1 MNMPIES
8 FKENGFCIV
17 KNAISSE
24 LRDFVTQ
31 YALFDE
37 MQSDGYRDKQ
47 VPNAYAKYGDP
58 AMESMLLHLKTV
70 LEENTGLTLHPT
82 YSYYRV
88 YKAGDVLKEHT
99 DRPACE
105 ISVTV
110 CFNFDYKEL
119 NGKYDWPIWM
129 VDSPCVME
137 PGDGVIYHGC
147 ELNHWRD
154 QFEVPNDAWH
164 VQAFFHYVD
173 ANGPYADRQF
183 DTRPFVG
190 YKSQTAK
197 PMSQITSNKKYI
209 TFTE

>member
-1 MNMPIES
+1 MHMPIES

-58 AMESMLLHLKTV
+58 AMESMLLYLKTV

-88 YKAGDVLKEHT
+88 YRDGDVLLPHK
-99 DRPACE
+99 DRESCE
-105 ISVTV
+105 ISATM
-110 CFNFDYKEL
+110 CLNYNYDDTNF
-119 NGKYDWPIWM
+119 DWPIFIDGNK
-129 VDSPCVME
+129 VVLK
-137 PGDGVIYHGC
+137 PGDLAIYRGC
-147 ELNHWRD
+147 DLSHWRD
-154 QFEVPNDAWH
+154 QFKHTDDVWH
-164 VQAFFHYVD
+164 VQGFFHFVD
-173 ANGPYADRQF
+173 ANGPCAEFKYDKRNSIGEVK
-183 DTRPFVG
+183 RPVN
-190 YKSQTAK
+190 
-197 PMSQITSNKKYI
+197 TSNVLNRSYI
-209 TFTE
+209 SYTK

>member
-37 MQSDGYRDKQ
+37 MQSDGYRDHQ

-58 AMESMLLHLKTV
+58 AMESMLLYLKTV

-88 YKAGDVLKEHT
+88 YRDGDVLLPHK
-99 DRPACE
+99 DRESCE
-105 ISVTV
+105 ISATM
-110 CFNFDYKEL
+110 CLNYNYDDTNF
-119 NGKYDWPIWM
+119 DWPIFIDGNK
-129 VDSPCVME
+129 VVLK
-137 PGDGVIYHGC
+137 PGDLAIYRGC
-147 ELNHWRD
+147 DLSHWRD
-154 QFEVPNDAWH
+154 QFKHTDDVWH
-164 VQAFFHYVD
+164 VQGFFHFVD
-173 ANGPYADRQF
+173 ANGPCAEFKYDKRNSIGEVK
-183 DTRPFVG
+183 RPVN
-190 YKSQTAK
+190 
-197 PMSQITSNKKYI
+197 TSNVLNRSYI
-209 TFTE
+209 SYTK

>member
-1 MNMPIES
+1 MPIES

-58 AMESMLLHLKTV
+58 AMESMLLYLKTV

-88 YKAGDVLKEHT
+88 YRDGDVLLPHK
-99 DRPACE
+99 DRESCE
-105 ISVTV
+105 ISATM
-110 CFNFDYKEL
+110 CLNYNYDDTNF
-119 NGKYDWPIWM
+119 DWPIFIDGNK
-129 VDSPCVME
+129 VVLK
-137 PGDGVIYHGC
+137 PGDLAIYRGC
-147 ELNHWRD
+147 DLSHWRD
-154 QFEVPNDAWH
+154 QFKHTDDVWH
-164 VQAFFHYVD
+164 VQGFFHFVD
-173 ANGPYADRQF
+173 ANGPCAEFKYDKRNSIGEVK
-183 DTRPFVG
+183 RPVN
-190 YKSQTAK
+190 
-197 PMSQITSNKKYI
+197 TSNVLNRSYI
-209 TFTE
+209 SYTK

>member
-88 YKAGDVLKEHT
+88 YRDGDVLLPHK
-99 DRPACE
+99 DRESCE
-105 ISVTV
+105 ISATM
-110 CFNFDYKEL
+110 CLNYNYDDTNF
-119 NGKYDWPIWM
+119 DWPIFIDGNK
-129 VDSPCVME
+129 VVLK
-137 PGDGVIYHGC
+137 PGDLAIYRGC
-147 ELNHWRD
+147 DLSHWRD
-154 QFEVPNDAWH
+154 QFKHTDDVWH
-164 VQAFFHYVD
+164 VQGFFHFVD
-173 ANGPYADRQF
+173 ANGPCAEFKYDKRNSIGEVK
-183 DTRPFVG
+183 RPVN
-190 YKSQTAK
+190 
-197 PMSQITSNKKYI
+197 TSNVLNRSYI
-209 TFTE
+209 SYTK